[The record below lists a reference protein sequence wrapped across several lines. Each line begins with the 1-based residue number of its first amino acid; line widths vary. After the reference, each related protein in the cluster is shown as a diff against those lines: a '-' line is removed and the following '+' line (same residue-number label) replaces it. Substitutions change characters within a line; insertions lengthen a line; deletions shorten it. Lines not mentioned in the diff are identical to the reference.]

1 MRRWGETLQVAK
13 QNMDKRIQ
21 ARRIKRKNDLHTVN
35 RKWDKS
41 FESVGSIMK
50 KLLQVI
56 SRDWENSSHTAQLF
70 VTAVFVGVISVGVL
84 YGIIL
89 LSTPPKDGIDILGL
103 GKVNGDIA
111 ELFAGL
117 AGWVAG
123 FAGAYV
129 AIKIASVA
137 TNIQKHD
144 SITDFEELMEHDMGL
159 ISDLNAKLVKS
170 SLTVRRAITANLMWY
185 EKSLKSMQGDIFND
199 FGKAEKIDVLQQ
211 EVAEL
216 QNKRGELN
224 TEAEINKHLLDSL
237 SCFSSELES
246 AIRNPVYWK
255 LLNIGL
261 GLNSSDEPKEEQDE
275 NLLVNS
281 GFAKDIEKA
290 IEIVDEDNEFYD
302 FVSHYEDHTDN
313 MMSGLNDLRVSS
325 LDKKFG
331 GYIRDLL
338 RNHRGESVG
347 SEKLTISQISWIVF
361 GALVHRA
368 PTDNQSQTRNEGII
382 FLALMFG
389 SLPNNAC
396 LRYYFKRKIK
406 DTEFNQQ
413 TRDILTK
420 KMKDLESRVFF
431 PHSPEPKLGDEI
443 TDFSRGFLKEIK
455 KCIVYL
461 ESNQSVLLLSVA
473 DDGLSGRG
481 ETIYKFDGS
490 NLDNEDKG
498 KGKGKG
504 KGDDQDDFNNE
515 V

>member
-255 LLNIGL
+255 LLAGGL
-261 GLNSSDEPKEEQDE
+261 TATESDVDDEPSIEEVIKIVEKDE
-275 NLLVNS
+275 
-281 GFAKDIEKA
+281 
-290 IEIVDEDNEFYD
+290 EFYD
-302 FVSHYEDHTDN
+302 FVSRYEDNTDN

-325 LDKKFG
+325 LQETFG
-331 GYIRDLL
+331 SYIRYLL
-338 RNHRGESVG
+338 RKHW
-347 SEKLTISQISWIVF
+347 SEDSGNDKLTISQLSWIIL
-361 GALVHRA
+361 GALVHRTRA
-368 PTDNQSQTRNEGII
+368 ENNSQTKNEGVK

-389 SLPNNAC
+389 SLPNDEC
-396 LRYYFKRKIK
+396 LKIYFDGKINETK
-406 DTEFNQQ
+406 FDKKLKK
-413 TRDILTK
+413 ILRK
-420 KMKDLESRVFF
+420 KMDDLRSRVFF
-431 PHSPEPKLGDEI
+431 PHGPGSKKNENR
-443 TDFSRGFLKEIK
+443 FSSGFLNEII
-455 KCIVYL
+455 KCLDYL
-461 ESNQSVLLLSVA
+461 KNNERILLMSVA
-473 DDGLSGRG
+473 SSGISGNESDAPVSIALIRSHM
-481 ETIYKFDGS
+481 GS
-490 NLDNEDKG
+490 NPTSINDLIKDELNDK
-498 KGKGKG
+498 K
-504 KGDDQDDFNNE
+504 
-515 V
+515 